1 MEAQQRENNKS
12 ILERRLMGTEGK
24 IRHMTIDVGAVGA
37 PTPRDDL
44 KESASKAEEVEK
56 EKQD

>member
-1 MEAQQRENNKS
+1 
-12 ILERRLMGTEGK
+12 MGTEGK